1 MPAETN
7 KGVTPKLM
15 PWGHYLNC
23 LGDFCVVVCDGPD
36 EHGYYAVWH
45 SSYGSGSR
53 ARPHHADGRVIM
65 QTNALDVH
73 LDTLAGKSL
82 SPDTR
87 NIWAEARRTQ
97 DVIKNHTL
105 ETIYD

>member
-1 MPAETN
+1 MDPA
-7 KGVTPKLM
+7 KGLV

-23 LGDFCVVVCDGPD
+23 LGDFCVVVCDGPN
-36 EHGYYAVWH
+36 EQGHYSVWH

-65 QTNALDVH
+65 QTNALDVR